1 MGARLLAN
9 LRTGRLWGSRPS
21 LDAVLAELAGREVP
35 DPPPA
40 DWDVGHF
47 VELVQ
52 FVQGSG
58 GGLVVVRDS
67 YPTLGWAGHHL
78 QPPRALAAALMR
90 GDGRRGGIL
99 AVVPTSGAAAVRA
112 LAGELGLEIE
122 LWNNRR

>member
-1 MGARLLAN
+1 
-9 LRTGRLWGSRPS
+9 
-21 LDAVLAELAGREVP
+21 
-35 DPPPA
+35 
-40 DWDVGHF
+40 
-47 VELVQ
+47 
-52 FVQGSG
+52 
-58 GGLVVVRDS
+58 VVVRDS

-99 AVVPTSGAAAVRA
+99 AVVPASGAAAVQA